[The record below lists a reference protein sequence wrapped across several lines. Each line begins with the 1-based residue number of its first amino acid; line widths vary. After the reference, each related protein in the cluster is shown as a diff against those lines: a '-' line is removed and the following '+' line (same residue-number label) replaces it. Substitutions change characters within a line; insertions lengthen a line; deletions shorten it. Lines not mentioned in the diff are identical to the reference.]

1 MSAASGRLI
10 QRLGQGL
17 LLLLLLWADLSR
29 AAPPRAE
36 LLAGASDGD
45 WLLIIE
51 ADGQRRSDE
60 LVLAPLLRQFAV
72 GRVTLSR
79 VTTEVRSLTRWQIPL
94 HRAADAATQVPSLAL
109 GDEQTPA
116 LPLPGP
122 SQPDAPEAALSPI
135 ELQASV
141 LHQGPLYPGQ
151 PFLYQLN
158 LWLPPNMEAPN
169 LSEPAG
175 DGFTIRRLGND
186 QWESPASPGM
196 PGRLT
201 RKWLLQA
208 KEAGLHPLESPRFQG
223 RLPQQDGGSE
233 PLSARAATQFVKVDR
248 APQEPVASTLTLT
261 QQLSPATGAR
271 AGEPVIRTLILVME
285 GGDGS
290 RLVQPPSAPLPVGLR
305 MTPDG
310 EQQQERFL
318 SAQAGSAGQGTLR
331 FERQWRQALLADAP
345 GQYLL
350 PAVTLPWFN
359 TRSGRIE
366 QARLPA
372 QMLRFEAGPATTAR
386 HGEATGESLRWVLA
400 ALLLRALWRR
410 WPRWLAFYRLQQALA
425 RREPDRARR
434 ALLGWAELRWGV
446 PRHHLASLPC
456 HPDPVIGAALDSLD
470 RACFAAPSPAE
481 DQADWRTL
489 AQGLCGV
496 ETFAIAYVLRTL
508 ARAGQGARR
517 HPV

>member
-1 MSAASGRLI
+1 MTSLLRPLI
-10 QRLGQGL
+10 RQPLGKWL
-17 LLLLLLWADLSR
+17 PLLLLLWAAQSL

-45 WLLIIE
+45 WLLVIE
-51 ADGQRRSDE
+51 ADGQRQSDE
-60 LVLAPLLRQFAV
+60 LVITPLLRQFAV
-72 GRVTLSR
+72 GRVTVSR
-79 VTTEVRSLTRWQIPL
+79 VTTAVRSLTRWQIPL
-94 HRAADAATQVPSLAL
+94 HRSASAATLVPALAL
-109 GDEQTPA
+109 GSEQTPV

-122 SQPDAPEAALSPI
+122 SQPDAPKVPPSPI

-141 LHQGPLYPGQ
+141 LHRGSLYPGQ
-151 PFLYQLN
+151 PFLYELS

-169 LSEPAG
+169 LSEPVG
-175 DGFTIRRLGND
+175 DGFSIRRLGND

-201 RKWLLQA
+201 RRWLLQA

-233 PLSARAATQFVKVDR
+233 PLSARAATQFVKVDK
-248 APQEPVASTLTLT
+248 APQEPVASSLILT

-271 AGEPVIRTLILVME
+271 AGEPVIRTLTLVME

-290 RLVQPPSAPLPVGLR
+290 RLVLPPSAPLPIGLR

-310 EQQQERFL
+310 EQRQERFVA
-318 SAQAGSAGQGTLR
+318 AQAGQSGPGTLR
-331 FERQWRQALLADAP
+331 FERQWRQALIADAP

-359 TRSGRIE
+359 SRSGRIE

-372 QMLRFEAGPATTAR
+372 QMISFEAGPATTTR
-386 HGEATGESLRWVLA
+386 HGETTGESLRWVLA

-410 WPRWLAFYRLQQALA
+410 YPRWLAFWRLQRALA
-425 RREPDRARR
+425 WQAPDEARR
-434 ALLGWAELRWGV
+434 ALLGWAELRWGA
-446 PRHHLASLPC
+446 PQRHLASLPC
-456 HPDPVIGAALDSLD
+456 HGDPRLCAALDSLD
-470 RACFAAPSPAE
+470 RACFAMPIAPPTGWQPLAKGLCAFE
-481 DQADWRTL
+481 TAAVATLLRTL
-489 AQGLCGV
+489 AQ
-496 ETFAIAYVLRTL
+496 ASRPPA
-508 ARAGQGARR
+508 
-517 HPV
+517 